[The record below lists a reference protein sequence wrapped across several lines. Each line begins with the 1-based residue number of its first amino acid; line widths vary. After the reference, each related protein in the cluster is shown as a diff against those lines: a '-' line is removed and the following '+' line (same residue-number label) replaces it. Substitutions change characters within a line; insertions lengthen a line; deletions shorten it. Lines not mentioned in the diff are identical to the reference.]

1 MGIKIIF
8 SISNTSIS
16 NTFDP
21 SYSYFSWSDSDNV
34 KFYISQISI
43 KNNNNNSN
51 NKICIFLMGK
61 PYWII

>member
-8 SISNTSIS
+8 SISNTGIS
-16 NTFDP
+16 NALDP
-21 SYSYFSWSDSDNV
+21 SYLYFSWSDNANV

-43 KNNNNNSN
+43 KNNNNSN